1 MGGVLI
7 IVAEC
12 ISCVWFGID
21 VEGEAGYR
29 GTAFSIWYGRNSK
42 EKPDGFQASKSDVN
56 NALGIIIILRF
67 LAE

>member
-1 MGGVLI
+1 VGGVLV

-12 ISCVWFGID
+12 VSCVWFGID
-21 VEGEAGYR
+21 EACYR